1 MTEDKAQ
8 AHYLANHA
16 EAEVAHL
23 QQLRLQHYNHSLVV
37 PAHREIREDINK
49 IWIHKDPGLLIILVI
64 NSWDLLDEVSI
75 NLLTSLQH
83 DASATSANLF
93 LVPQIKAPDLLV
105 VNRCT
110 PDRLLPRERGVGLA
124 RKIGADLALALIDRA
139 TIASHWIH
147 STDADVTLPADYF
160 DLPAPGK
167 DDAAVVRSFQH
178 CFSPGLELA
187 SRLYDIA
194 MHYYVLGLRWTGSQ
208 HSHHSIGSTLS
219 ISARHYARVRGFPRR
234 NAGEDFYLLNKLV
247 KSGHVSTLGRFD
259 VQPAQTG
266 SVIIVDARHSDRAP
280 FGTGAALQTISD
292 LTTPITQYSYYDPR
306 IFALLRTFTQQAKQA
321 LQTGEL
327 LSRTP
332 TDCFADSPLIQ
343 RWLTDTKLDQKI
355 LQQRSRST
363 EPHVL
368 QRFMTDW
375 FDGFQTLKFIH
386 YMRDAYYPSRC
397 LDDICDGSLMP
408 DMTIDDIDSV
418 RQLHQ
423 RLNSKLDEGSGAANS
438 TRRQ

>member
-1 MTEDKAQ
+1 MRVDKAQ
-8 AHYLANHA
+8 AHYLANHV

-37 PAHREIREDINK
+37 PAHREILDDINN
-49 IWIHKDPGLLIILVI
+49 IWVHKDPGLLIILVI

-83 DASATSANLF
+83 DASVASGNLF
-93 LVPQIKAPDLLV
+93 LVPQSKAPDLLV
-105 VNRCT
+105 VDRCT
-110 PDRLLPRERGVGLA
+110 PGQLLPRERGVGLA

-178 CFSPGLELA
+178 RFSPGLELA

-194 MHYYVLGLRWTGSQ
+194 MHYYVLGLRWAGSP

-219 ISARHYARVRGFPRR
+219 INARHYARVRGFPRR

-247 KSGHVSTLGRFD
+247 KSGHVGTTGRFD
-259 VQPAQTG
+259 VQLGQGG
-266 SVIIVDARHSDRAP
+266 SVILVDARLSDRAP
-280 FGTGAALQTISD
+280 FGTGAALQTISR
-292 LTTPITQYSYYDPR
+292 LTTPITGYSYYDPR
-306 IFALLRTFTQQAKQA
+306 IFALLRAFTQQTKQA

-327 LSRTP
+327 LTRSP
-332 TDCFADSPLIQ
+332 ADCFADNPLIQ
-343 RWLTDTKLDQKI
+343 RWLTDTKLDQMI
-355 LQQRSRST
+355 LRQRSRGA
-363 EPHVL
+363 ERHVL

-375 FDGFQTLKFIH
+375 FDGFQTLKFTH

-423 RLNSKLDEGSGAANS
+423 RLKSRLDEDSGTANS